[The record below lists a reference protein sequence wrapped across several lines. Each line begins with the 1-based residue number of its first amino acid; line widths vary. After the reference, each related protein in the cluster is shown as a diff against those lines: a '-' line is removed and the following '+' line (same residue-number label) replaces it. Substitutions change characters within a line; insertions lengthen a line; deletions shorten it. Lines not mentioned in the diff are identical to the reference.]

1 MASVSYTKCLDM
13 SAALPDSALPMTVSS
28 PYPSHR
34 DTLVR
39 EVHHRIKNHLQGLI
53 GLIAEQARQRPECG
67 DCLNYVAT
75 QLRSVAIVH
84 GLQSRQPNGDIRL
97 CDMLDEMV
105 LAMQRSQ
112 SPSSRIELE
121 LQLERGSVRVAED
134 EAVPI
139 ALIANELL
147 RNAAK
152 HGGAEGDIRVTLATA
167 ADGVTIE
174 VTNPGQ
180 LPPGFD
186 FSGERGL
193 GTGLTLIRALLPR
206 RGASLAYS
214 QSGGRAG
221 CRLTLAPPVIS
232 RVFTDAMLS

>member
-1 MASVSYTKCLDM
+1 
-13 SAALPDSALPMTVSS
+13 MTVSS

-53 GLIAEQARQRPECG
+53 GLVAEQARQRPECC
-67 DCLNYVAT
+67 DCLDYVAT

-84 GLQSRQPNGDIRL
+84 GLQSRQPNGDTRL
-97 CDMLDEMV
+97 CDMLDEMI
-105 LAMQRSQ
+105 LAMQRSA

-121 LQLERGSVRVAED
+121 LQLERGSIRVAED

-147 RNAAK
+147 HNAAK
-152 HGGAEGDIRVTLATA
+152 HGGAEGDIRVTLAAA
-167 ADGVTIE
+167 ADGVIIE
-174 VTNPGQ
+174 ITNTGQ
-180 LPPGFD
+180 LPMDFD
-186 FSGERGL
+186 FAGERGL
-193 GTGLTLIRALLPR
+193 GTGLTLVRALLPR

-214 QSGGRAG
+214 QSGNRAG
-221 CRLTLAPPVIS
+221 CRLTLVPPVIS
-232 RVFTDAMLS
+232 LVSTGTMSS